1 MESTK
6 RREVELSKLKKEAE
20 EAAIN
25 REAAIAQLRKK
36 HNEANAELEQQIEAS
51 NHARQRWDLTENFA
65 TDFYSREPL
74 FTTVSGFNYK
84 IITRNFLFSSNLS
97 NQFVTPINLTRKHN
111 EANAELEQQI
121 EASNHARQRWERLRD
136 YSYNLCATKDSKF

>member
-20 EAAIN
+20 EAAIY

-51 NHARQRWDLTENFA
+51 NHARQRWE
-65 TDFYSREPL
+65 
-74 FTTVSGFNYK
+74 
-84 IITRNFLFSSNLS
+84 
-97 NQFVTPINLTRKHN
+97 
-111 EANAELEQQI
+111 
-121 EASNHARQRWERLRD
+121 WLRD
-136 YSYNLCATKDSKF
+136 YLYNLCATKDSEFYSKVVPTDFDIENSYHRRFA

>member
-25 REAAIAQLRKK
+25 REAAIAAMRKK

-51 NHARQRWDLTENFA
+51 NHARQR
-65 TDFYSREPL
+65 
-74 FTTVSGFNYK
+74 
-84 IITRNFLFSSNLS
+84 
-97 NQFVTPINLTRKHN
+97 
-111 EANAELEQQI
+111 
-121 EASNHARQRWERLRD
+121 
-136 YSYNLCATKDSKF
+136 

>member
-51 NHARQRWDLTENFA
+51 NHARQR
-65 TDFYSREPL
+65 
-74 FTTVSGFNYK
+74 
-84 IITRNFLFSSNLS
+84 
-97 NQFVTPINLTRKHN
+97 
-111 EANAELEQQI
+111 
-121 EASNHARQRWERLRD
+121 
-136 YSYNLCATKDSKF
+136 

>member
-20 EAAIN
+20 EASIN

-84 IITRNFLFSSNLS
+84 IITRN
-97 NQFVTPINLTRKHN
+97 
-111 EANAELEQQI
+111 
-121 EASNHARQRWERLRD
+121 
-136 YSYNLCATKDSKF
+136 